1 MEIILAMFTVYKWQ
15 YQIAKKQMQI
25 LRFFYFNNDF

>member
-25 LRFFYFNNDF
+25 LKIFLF